1 MLDIHKDV
9 LSGAIKQTKSK
20 SMVGKD
26 EINSTTK
33 SKRKPAVV
41 KDELTKNVSYLIFCL
56 CMIISG
62 NHSILYEVI
71 LTMKLCFGIKFL
83 QALDH
88 QKDVTEKVAK
98 AKKVIAK
105 DELTSTT
112 KTKAKPD
119 ANESTEKVTVISYY
133 FGRGQV

>member
-1 MLDIHKDV
+1 
-9 LSGAIKQTKSK
+9 
-20 SMVGKD
+20 
-26 EINSTTK
+26 
-33 SKRKPAVV
+33 
-41 KDELTKNVSYLIFCL
+41 
-56 CMIISG
+56 
-62 NHSILYEVI
+62 
-71 LTMKLCFGIKFL
+71 MKLCFGIKFL

>member
-71 LTMKLCFGIKFL
+71 
-83 QALDH
+83 
-88 QKDVTEKVAK
+88 
-98 AKKVIAK
+98 
-105 DELTSTT
+105 
-112 KTKAKPD
+112 
-119 ANESTEKVTVISYY
+119 
-133 FGRGQV
+133 